1 MKIIQVPVIYLK
13 ATNQKLGAALFIYA
27 FVLAYYFRA
36 CSNQFFFFYLKI
48 KPSHFTSFLF
58 FIFLWIYLLKNKYIN
73 LYRNF

>member
-13 ATNQKLGAALFIYA
+13 ATNQKLGAELFIYA

-36 CSNQFFFFYLKI
+36 CSNQFFFFKLNHHI
-48 KPSHFTSFLF
+48 SRAFLF
-58 FIFLWIYLLKNKYIN
+58 FIFLWVYLLKNKYIN